1 MEDTPVN
8 SFGLVDFKKLH
19 EDAASIINEFKLP
32 IRPED
37 KVKDLSVAY
46 QQMVEIMKSYRR
58 HPKII
63 AFDEPT
69 ASLSDTEIE
78 TLFEIIM
85 KLKKEGMIILYVS
98 HRMKEIFQITDRLI
112 VMKDGKY
119 VDTLTTKDT
128 VEREIIGLM
137 VGRDLGDIFDSLDR
151 NKEIGRTILK
161 VDNVSNEYVKNVS
174 FEVHEGE
181 ILGFAGLVGA
191 GRTEIMRSVFGAD
204 PVLEGAVWMEGEKLV
219 CRTPADAIKKGIALC
234 PEDRKDQGIVPY
246 RSIEENISIS
256 ILSKLSRFGFL
267 NRRREAEIAENGIH
281 EFNVKTPD
289 RFKKIGE
296 LSGGNQQKVILA
308 RWLAA
313 SPKVLILDEPTKGID
328 VGAKQEIYQ
337 MVCNLAKRGMAVI
350 LISSELPEVLGLS
363 DRIVVMCQG
372 HIAGELS
379 REEATDEK
387 VLTLAMKDMLGGS
400 GNESAAMQ

>member
-1 MEDTPVN
+1 M
-8 SFGLVDFKKLH
+8 
-19 EDAASIINEFKLP
+19 
-32 IRPED
+32 
-37 KVKDLSVAY
+37 
-46 QQMVEIMKSYRR
+46 
-58 HPKII
+58 
-63 AFDEPT
+63 
-69 ASLSDTEIE
+69 
-78 TLFEIIM
+78 
-85 KLKKEGMIILYVS
+85 
-98 HRMKEIFQITDRLI
+98 
-112 VMKDGKY
+112 
-119 VDTLTTKDT
+119 
-128 VEREIIGLM
+128 
-137 VGRDLGDIFDSLDR
+137 
-151 NKEIGRTILK
+151 
-161 VDNVSNEYVKNVS
+161 
-174 FEVHEGE
+174 
-181 ILGFAGLVGA
+181 GA

-267 NRRREAEIAENGIH
+267 NRRREAEIAENGIR

-313 SPKVLILDEPTKGID
+313 SPKVLILDDPTKGID

-337 MVCNLAKRGMAVI
+337 MACNLAKRGMAVI

-379 REEATDEK
+379 GEEATDEK

>member
-1 MEDTPVN
+1 MQ
-8 SFGLVDFKKLH
+8 SK
-19 EDAASIINEFKLP
+19 
-32 IRPED
+32 
-37 KVKDLSVAY
+37 
-46 QQMVEIMKSYRR
+46 
-58 HPKII
+58 
-63 AFDEPT
+63 
-69 ASLSDTEIE
+69 
-78 TLFEIIM
+78 
-85 KLKKEGMIILYVS
+85 
-98 HRMKEIFQITDRLI
+98 
-112 VMKDGKY
+112 
-119 VDTLTTKDT
+119 
-128 VEREIIGLM
+128 
-137 VGRDLGDIFDSLDR
+137 R
-151 NKEIGRTILK
+151 N
-161 VDNVSNEYVKNVS
+161 
-174 FEVHEGE
+174 
-181 ILGFAGLVGA
+181 
-191 GRTEIMRSVFGAD
+191 
-204 PVLEGAVWMEGEKLV
+204 
-219 CRTPADAIKKGIALC
+219 CLC

-328 VGAKQEIYQ
+328 VGAKARDLSDGLQPCKKGDGSES
-337 MVCNLAKRGMAVI
+337 V
-350 LISSELPEVLGLS
+350 ISSELPEVLGLS